1 MRRRIRKRF
10 DGGANRCQH
19 KIDETKIIDYREKR
33 VRHLISA
40 FVAIAL
46 SALTGQAAFAGF
58 PDHGV
63 KIVVPFPAG
72 GSNDV
77 VARLLGTRLSEL
89 WGQPVIV
96 DNRAG
101 AGGNIGAEVVARS
114 PADGYTLLLTAP
126 GPLAV
131 NQSLYAQ
138 LPFNP
143 EQDFTPIALIASV
156 PIVLA
161 VNPSVKAKTVT
172 ELIALAKASPG
183 ELNFGSSGLGSTNHL
198 TGELLK
204 TRAGIDIVHIPY
216 RGAAPAMNDLIAGQ
230 IPMMFD
236 NMPAMRPQIQ
246 GGTIR
251 ALAVAG
257 SARSP
262 LFPELPTMAEA
273 GVPNFEASS
282 WFGLAAPAKMPPD
295 IAKSLIESVTKV
307 LKEPEMVKRMADVG
321 AEPGSLS
328 GDAFGAFLHTESEKW
343 GQVVKTAGAKV
354 E

>member
-1 MRRRIRKRF
+1 MRL
-10 DGGANRCQH
+10 
-19 KIDETKIIDYREKR
+19 
-33 VRHLISA
+33 V
-40 FVAIAL
+40 V
-46 SALTGQAAFAGF
+46 SALVALVMMVQLGQPAEAGY
-58 PDHGV
+58 PDRGV
-63 KIVVPFPAG
+63 RIVVPFPAG

-77 VARLLGTRLSEL
+77 VARMLGAKLQEL
-89 WGQPVIV
+89 WGQPVVI
-96 DNRAG
+96 DNRGG
-101 AGGNIGAEVVARS
+101 AGGNIGAESVARS

-143 EQDFTPIALIASV
+143 IQDFTPVALIASV

-161 VNPSVKAKTVT
+161 VNPNVKATTVA

-183 ELNFGSSGLGSTNHL
+183 KLNFGSSGLGSTNHL
-198 TGELLK
+198 AGELLK
-204 TRAGIDIVHIPY
+204 TRAGIDIVHVPY
-216 RGAAPAMNDLIAGQ
+216 RGAAPAMNDLIGGQ

-236 NMPAMRPQIQ
+236 NMPAIRPQVQ

-251 ALAVAG
+251 AIAVAG
-257 SARSP
+257 ATRSP
-262 LFPELPTMAEA
+262 LFPELPTMVEA

-282 WFGLAAPAKMPPD
+282 WFGLVGPARMPPD
-295 IAKSLIESVTKV
+295 VMKTLIDSVTKL
-307 LKEPEMVKRMADVG
+307 LKDPDMVKRLADVG
-321 AEPGSLS
+321 AEPGTLS
-328 GDAFGAFLHTESEKW
+328 GDAFGAFLRSESEKW

>member
-1 MRRRIRKRF
+1 MR
-10 DGGANRCQH
+10 H
-19 KIDETKIIDYREKR
+19 
-33 VRHLISA
+33 V
-40 FVAIAL
+40 V
-46 SALTGQAAFAGF
+46 SALVALVMVSLVGQVAHAGF
-58 PDHGV
+58 PERGI

-77 VARLLGTRLSEL
+77 VARLLGTKLQEL
-89 WGQPVIV
+89 WGQPVVI

-101 AGGNIGAEVVARS
+101 GGGNIGADAVVRS

-143 EQDFTPIALIASV
+143 AQDFTPVALIASV

-161 VNPSVKAKTVT
+161 VNPGVKATTVA

-183 ELNFGSSGLGSTNHL
+183 KLNFGSSGLGSTNHL
-198 TGELLK
+198 AGELLK
-204 TRAGIDIVHIPY
+204 ARAGIDIVHVPY

-236 NMPAMRPQIQ
+236 NMPAIRPQVQ

-251 ALAVAG
+251 AIAVAG
-257 SARSP
+257 AARSP

-273 GVPNFEASS
+273 GVANFEASS
-282 WFGLAAPAKMPPD
+282 WFGLVAPAKMPPD
-295 IAKSLIESVTKV
+295 VTKVLIDGVTKV
-307 LKEPEMVKRMADVG
+307 LKDPDMVKRLADVG
-321 AEPGSLS
+321 AEPGTLS
-328 GDAFGAFLHTESEKW
+328 GDAFAAFLRTESDKW

>member
-1 MRRRIRKRF
+1 MR
-10 DGGANRCQH
+10 H
-19 KIDETKIIDYREKR
+19 
-33 VRHLISA
+33 V
-40 FVAIAL
+40 V
-46 SALTGQAAFAGF
+46 SALVALVMVSLVGQVAHAGF
-58 PDHGV
+58 PERGI

-77 VARLLGTRLSEL
+77 VARLLGTKLQEL
-89 WGQPVIV
+89 WGQPVVI

-101 AGGNIGAEVVARS
+101 GGGNIGADAVVRS

-143 EQDFTPIALIASV
+143 AQDFTPVALIASV

-161 VNPSVKAKTVT
+161 VNPGVKATTVA

-183 ELNFGSSGLGSTNHL
+183 KLNFGSSGLGSTNHL
-198 TGELLK
+198 AGELLK
-204 TRAGIDIVHIPY
+204 ARAGIDIVHVPY

-236 NMPAMRPQIQ
+236 NMPAIRPQVQ

-251 ALAVAG
+251 AIAVAG
-257 SARSP
+257 AARSP

-273 GVPNFEASS
+273 GVANFEASS
-282 WFGLAAPAKMPPD
+282 WFGLVAPAKMPPD
-295 IAKSLIESVTKV
+295 VTKVLIDGVTKV
-307 LKEPEMVKRMADVG
+307 LKDPDMVKRLADVG
-321 AEPGSLS
+321 AEPGTLS
-328 GDAFGAFLHTESEKW
+328 GDAFAAFLRTESEKW

>member
-1 MRRRIRKRF
+1 MR
-10 DGGANRCQH
+10 H
-19 KIDETKIIDYREKR
+19 
-33 VRHLISA
+33 V
-40 FVAIAL
+40 V
-46 SALTGQAAFAGF
+46 SALVALVMVSLVGQVAHAGF
-58 PDHGV
+58 PERGI

-77 VARLLGTRLSEL
+77 VARLLGTKLQEL
-89 WGQPVIV
+89 WGQPVVI

-101 AGGNIGAEVVARS
+101 GGGNIGADAVARS

-143 EQDFTPIALIASV
+143 AQDFTPVALIASV

-161 VNPSVKAKTVT
+161 VNPGVKATTVA
-172 ELIALAKASPG
+172 ELIVLAKASPG
-183 ELNFGSSGLGSTNHL
+183 KLNFGSSGLGSTNHL
-198 TGELLK
+198 AGELLK
-204 TRAGIDIVHIPY
+204 ARAGIDIVHVPY

-230 IPMMFD
+230 IPIMFD
-236 NMPAMRPQIQ
+236 NMPAIRPQVQ

-251 ALAVAG
+251 AIAVAG
-257 SARSP
+257 AARSP

-273 GVPNFEASS
+273 GVANFEASS
-282 WFGLAAPAKMPPD
+282 WFGLVAPAKMPPD
-295 IAKSLIESVTKV
+295 VTKMLIDGVAKV
-307 LKEPEMVKRMADVG
+307 LKDPDMVKRLADVG
-321 AEPGSLS
+321 AEPGTLS
-328 GDAFGAFLHTESEKW
+328 GDAFAAFLRAESEKW

>member
-1 MRRRIRKRF
+1 MKR
-10 DGGANRCQH
+10 
-19 KIDETKIIDYREKR
+19 
-33 VRHLISA
+33 LISA
-40 FVAIAL
+40 IAAAAIATL
-46 SALTGQAAFAGF
+46 IGHPATAAAF
-58 PDHGV
+58 PERGV

-77 VARLLGTRLSEL
+77 VARLLGSKLSEL
-89 WGQPVIV
+89 WGQPVVV

-101 AGGNIGAEVVARS
+101 GGGNIGAEAVARS
-114 PADGYTLLLTAP
+114 AADGYTLLLTAP

-143 EQDFTPIALIASV
+143 EQDFTPVALIASV

-161 VNPSVKAKTVT
+161 VNPAVKATTVT

-183 ELNFGSSGLGSTNHL
+183 KLNFGSSGLGSTNHL
-198 TGELLK
+198 AGELLK
-204 TRAGIDIVHIPY
+204 TLAGIDIVHVPY
-216 RGAAPAMNDLIAGQ
+216 RGAAPAMNDLIGGQ

-236 NMPAMRPQIQ
+236 NMPAVRPQVQ

-257 SARSP
+257 TKRSQ
-262 LFPELPTMAEA
+262 LFPELPTMVEA
-273 GVPNFEASS
+273 GIPNFEASS
-282 WFGLAAPAKMPPD
+282 WFGLVAPSGMK
-295 IAKSLIESVTKV
+295 
-307 LKEPEMVKRMADVG
+307 PEMTKTLIDSVAKVMKDPDMAKRLADVG
-321 AEPGSLS
+321 AEPGTLS
-328 GDAFGAFLHTESEKW
+328 GDAFAAFLRAESRKW

-354 E
+354 D